1 MNALLVF
8 NPGAGRARR
17 LDPLRL
23 LAALKKCGLQA
34 RLLVLDD
41 PALAT
46 SAVKQALRESPAQ
59 FQRIIAAGGDG
70 TIHALLPA
78 LVESPCAIPL
88 AILPLGSVNVF
99 MRELG
104 LPRALPAAIEIAAH
118 GKPRPVDLGL
128 FNSDPFILMAGLGF
142 DGAVVKEIKGNVK
155 ARLGSLTYGLQG
167 LRMLFAQP
175 AQNFHIVCDDTA
187 AQVRAWQIVVANAS
201 HYTYSRSLAPHA
213 RIDDGRLEVCI
224 LPEGGRWLRLR
235 QVLAILLG
243 HPGEGLIKYLSGR
256 RITIA
261 TESAVAVQMDGDP
274 MPAIT
279 QAQIE
284 ILPRRL
290 QVMTP

>member
-1 MNALLVF
+1 LNALLVF

-23 LAALKKCGLQA
+23 LAALKECGLQA
-34 RLLVLDD
+34 RLLVLDN
-41 PALAT
+41 PARAPG
-46 SAVKQALRESPAQ
+46 AIKQALCESPAQ

-70 TIHALLPA
+70 TIHSLLPA
-78 LVESPCAIPL
+78 LVASPCAIPL
-88 AILPLGSVNVF
+88 AILPLGSVNVL

-128 FNSDPFILMAGLGF
+128 FNGNPFILMAGLGF

-213 RIDDGRLEVCI
+213 RIDDGMLEVCI
-224 LPEGGRWLRLR
+224 LPEGGRRLRLR
-235 QVLAILLG
+235 QVLALLFG
-243 HPGEGLIKYLSGR
+243 HPREGLIQYLSGR

-279 QAQIE
+279 KAQIE